1 MKKGMD
7 NVNRR
12 FKDLD
17 PDKIEE
23 GAHVTP
29 IKECEGGVYRIAG
42 YVPRYNAGRDE
53 RETD

>member
-23 GAHVTP
+23 GDIFRT
-29 IKECEGGVYRIAG
+29 AG
-42 YVPRYNAGRDE
+42 CLKPSARLTIR
-53 RETD
+53 

>member
-17 PDKIEE
+17 PDKIE
-23 GAHVTP
+23 
-29 IKECEGGVYRIAG
+29 EGGVYRIAG